1 MDKWSRFCYTSF
13 VIIGEEKCPL
23 LLEAYPIELENCDP
37 DEDFI
42 ESETVMTIT
51 PSSHGA
57 DRSIARRASLQI
69 LYELDSTCHAL
80 PKVLE
85 AHLQERPESHAV
97 RQIIRR
103 FVEGVSAN
111 RENIDR
117 LIQQYAPEWPIDQVA
132 IIDRNILRIAIY
144 EYLLQKRVTPVPV
157 IINEAVNLAQLFGA
171 ENSHSFVHGVLG
183 TVTSDESVAL
193 RLQADEVGAP

>member
-1 MDKWSRFCYTSF
+1 LDK
-13 VIIGEEKCPL
+13 IANMEK
-23 LLEAYPIELENCDP
+23 YPFELDDFDP
-37 DEDFI
+37 DEDMI
-42 ESETVMTIT
+42 TSEVIH
-51 PSSHGA
+51 PALNAA

-69 LYELDSTCHAL
+69 LYELDSTCHPLAM
-80 PKVLE
+80 VLE
-85 AHLQERPESHAV
+85 AHLQERPESYAV

-103 FVEGVSAN
+103 FVEGVTAN

-132 IIDRNILRIAIY
+132 IIDRNILRIAVF

-157 IINEAVNLAQLFGA
+157 IINEAVHLAQLFGA

-183 TVTSDESVAL
+183 TVTSDETVGL
-193 RLQADEVGAP
+193 RLQAEEVETP

>member
-1 MDKWSRFCYTSF
+1 LDK
-13 VIIGEEKCPL
+13 IANIEK
-23 LLEAYPIELENCDP
+23 YPFELDDFDP
-37 DEDFI
+37 DEDMI
-42 ESETVMTIT
+42 TSEVIH
-51 PSSHGA
+51 PALNAA

-69 LYELDSTCHAL
+69 LYELDSTCHPLAM
-80 PKVLE
+80 VLE
-85 AHLQERPESHAV
+85 AHLQERPESYAV

-103 FVEGVSAN
+103 FVEGVTAN

-132 IIDRNILRIAIY
+132 IIDRNILRIAVF

-157 IINEAVNLAQLFGA
+157 IINEAVHLAQLFGA

-183 TVTSDESVAL
+183 TVTSDETVGL
-193 RLQADEVGAP
+193 RLQAEEVETP